1 MFANQQYGAGVQS
14 SAGASPW
21 HGAKGRTREV
31 WAAECDRAGGEVRS
45 FDIASDWTAPPL
57 VGEHTEAI
65 SKDWLGKK

>member
-1 MFANQQYGAGVQS
+1 VFNHPQALHRGMAQKVEHAKYGPLNVIGPAVKYS
-14 SAGASPW
+14 
-21 HGAKGRTREV
+21 
-31 WAAECDRAGGEVRS
+31 S